1 MTDRRSDNPLES
13 APRPLLVS
21 FLVLLGVLAYW
32 PVLRVPFMWDDPQM
46 IIANPHITAWT
57 WDNLRHTFTHDVFN
71 QGIPYFRP
79 LQTLLNM
86 VDYSFYGLRPWGYHL
101 TNLLIHLLNIMVL
114 FVVLEQN
121 RFPRASAFWVAGA
134 FAVHPII
141 VQELM
146 VVAGRAELLSSLFVL
161 LGLWGW
167 STGKRSGWGVSILCF
182 PLAILSK
189 EGGASLPFLLAS
201 VSWACSTIKDRW
213 RQLIPHF
220 ALLAIYLALRH
231 HVVGEAVPAAG
242 IGESLRVLFFQAPKI
257 LFVYVRLLFVP
268 WHLHSHRYQPG
279 PGWDSLFYLGV
290 ALAVVVWGL
299 ASSTRRKQTFFW
311 LGWFFSFL
319 LPKIPLLATNSLML
333 EHWVYLAGVGV
344 YGPVMIRLSKTRF
357 PWVGALPL
365 IFWMGM
371 TQFNI
376 HIRGSDALNYAH
388 SARFSRSPWLRHNW
402 GRDLLM
408 RGHPAEA
415 AILFREVVKRHPED
429 SQSRN
434 GLAMAYLAM
443 GQGDQAIAVAEEA
456 SRLQPSNGTAWTNLS
471 VVYLR
476 TGTYLKAL
484 DCARKAMA
492 LDPRSVEARMANAE
506 CLRVMGRWPEAIDAY
521 RAVLF
526 LNPAQCDARNDLAG
540 LLAQSGDVAGARAE
554 MESILRINPTF
565 PHAGENLNRLARLQS
580 DPPSA
585 TQTKQQGVENGEG
598 KP

>member
-1 MTDRRSDNPLES
+1 MTNMRSDNPLETAS
-13 APRPLLVS
+13 RPLLVS

-46 IIANPHITAWT
+46 ILANPHITAWT
-57 WDNLRHTFTHDVFN
+57 WDNLKHTFTHDVFN
-71 QGIPYFRP
+71 QGIPYYRP

-86 VDYSFYGLRPWGYHL
+86 LDYSFYGFRPWGYHL
-101 TNLLIHLLNIMVL
+101 TNFLIHLLNIMML
-114 FVVLEQN
+114 FLVLEQN
-121 RFPRASAFWVAGA
+121 RFARASAFWVAGA

-161 LGLWGW
+161 VGLWGW
-167 STGKRSGWGVSILCF
+167 STGKRSGWVLSILCF

-189 EGGASLPFLLAS
+189 EGGASLPFLLSA
-201 VSWACSTIKDRW
+201 VSWAGSTIKERW

-231 HVVGEAVPAAG
+231 HVVGEVAPAAG

-299 ASSTRRKQTFFW
+299 ASSTRRGQTFFW

-344 YGPVMIRLSKTRF
+344 YGPVMIWLSKTRF

-365 IFWMGM
+365 IFWLGM

-415 AILFREVVKRHPED
+415 ANLFQEVVQRHPED
-429 SQSRN
+429 FQARN

-443 GQGDQAIAVAEEA
+443 GQADQAITVAEEA
-456 SRLQPSNGTAWTNLS
+456 SRLQPSNATAWTNLAL
-471 VVYLR
+471 VYLR
-476 TGTYLKAL
+476 TGEYSKALNSALKA
-484 DCARKAMA
+484 MV

-506 CLRVMGRWPEAIDAY
+506 SLRVMGRWPEAIDAY
-521 RAVLF
+521 RATIR
-526 LNPAQCDARNDLAG
+526 LNPTQCDARNNLAG
-540 LLAQSGDVAGARAE
+540 LLAQSGDLDGAMEE
-554 MESILRINPTF
+554 MQRIVQINPEY
-565 PHAGENLNRLARLQS
+565 PGVQDNLDRLERLRRS
-580 DPPSA
+580 PVPPPNKS
-585 TQTKQQGVENGEG
+585 K
-598 KP
+598 